1 MGGGGGSDVGE
12 GVLAAKT
19 RVLVG
24 AQAVVGKQMQLTHT
38 GEGLGKPRDG
48 GDLGGG
54 IVEAGNDGHADD
66 QVTVMLGDVAGVVQ
80 DLLVGLTRV
89 GLVLHRIHVLD
100 VHHDVVDVGDQAGD
114 HFAIR
119 EGCRLNGGVEA
130 VVVAGAEDGLGEI
143 GLSHSLAARQG
154 HAAARTTV
162 VHLVLGD
169 LFHQLTNRDVL
180 TYGLGHAVHGQLLE
194 AILLGLG
201 IAAPAAPQ
209 VAPLQKHDGPNAR
222 AVMNREALNIKNPT
236 GLVVVVCHV
245 SVLSLGSAWGSAPN
259 PAKTLFAKRV
269 LESQK
274 PLKKVFSRGERI
286 CRNRIYKC
294 FEGFEGIQG
303 ELFQKFPLAFSRSQR
318 PDCSV
323 RLMMSSCRERERV
336 VKRAE

>member
-1 MGGGGGSDVGE
+1 MGE

-24 AQAVVGKQMQLTHT
+24 AQAVVGKQMQLMHT
-38 GEGLGKPRDG
+38 GEGVGKPRDG

-89 GLVLHRIHVLD
+89 GLVLDGIHVLD
-100 VHHDVVDVGDQAGD
+100 VHHDVVNVGDQAGD
-114 HFAIR
+114 YLAVG

-130 VVVAGAEDGLGEI
+130 VVVAGAEESLGEI
-143 GLSHSLAARQG
+143 GLGHGLAARQG
-154 HAAARTTV
+154 NAAARATV

-209 VAPLQKHDGPNAR
+209 VAPLQKHDGSNAR
-222 AVMNREALNIKNPT
+222 PIMDGEALNIKNPP

-274 PLKKVFSRGERI
+274 PLKKVFSHGERMVLSKI
-286 CRNRIYKC
+286 NIC
-294 FEGFEGIQG
+294 FESSWKGVKGGTFFQEGSS
-303 ELFQKFPLAFSRSQR
+303 LARPLALTARTAR
-318 PDCSV
+318 YG
-323 RLMMSSCRERERV
+323 
-336 VKRAE
+336 